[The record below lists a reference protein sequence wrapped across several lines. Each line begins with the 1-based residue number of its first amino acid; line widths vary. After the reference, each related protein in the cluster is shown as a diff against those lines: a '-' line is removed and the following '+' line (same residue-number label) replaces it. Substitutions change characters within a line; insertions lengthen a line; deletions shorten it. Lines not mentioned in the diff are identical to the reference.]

1 MCIHIALFINR
12 LCGNGILFGNYVVS
26 IHWILVPISLSQAM
40 DLGKLP
46 TEEVNTDKDY
56 KLLKQFTCIV
66 REKLGLSSG

>member
-12 LCGNGILFGNYVVS
+12 LCGNGILFGIMN
-26 IHWILVPISLSQAM
+26 IHCILVLISLFQAM
-40 DLGKLP
+40 DLGKPP

-56 KLLKQFTCIV
+56 ELLKQFTCIV